1 MVLLTDRELSSAL
14 LEEEEEEEMPTIK
27 AETPQGSVGK
37 SICHMR

>member
-1 MVLLTDRELSSAL
+1 MVLLTDRELSSASL
-14 LEEEEEEEMPTIK
+14 EEEEEEMPTIK